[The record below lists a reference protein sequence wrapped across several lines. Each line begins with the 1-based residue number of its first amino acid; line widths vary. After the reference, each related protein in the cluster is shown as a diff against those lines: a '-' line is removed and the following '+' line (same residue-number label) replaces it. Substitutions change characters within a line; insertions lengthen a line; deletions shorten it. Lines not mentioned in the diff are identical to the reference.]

1 MSQQNDELLFDLLEK
16 RAVYG
21 LTAEEEKQLE
31 ELGGADDLS
40 FDRAAAAIN
49 IADLGT
55 IDEMPANVR
64 ARVVADA
71 NEFFADKQ
79 PASAPVETAAPAK
92 SGLGLFGWLGWAV
105 AAAAVIAL
113 VLNIML
119 TRTRPPQQIA
129 GPLATATPTP
139 ERLTPEQMRDR
150 LINSAPDL
158 ARADIGAGNVKELK
172 PTGDIV
178 WSDVNQTGYIHVKG
192 LPKNDPTKEQ
202 YQLWIFDQNQDPKT
216 PVDGGVFDVSA
227 DGEVTIPINAKLKV
241 KNPQVFAITIEKPGG
256 VVVSKQEKVASLAKR
271 ET

>member
-1 MSQQNDELLFDLLEK
+1 MSQHNDDLLFDLLEK

-40 FDRAAAAIN
+40 FDRAVAAIN
-49 IADLGT
+49 LADLGT
-55 IDEMPANVR
+55 IDEMPANLH

-71 NEFFADKQ
+71 NEFFADEQ
-79 PASAPVETAAPAK
+79 PASAPVETPAPAR
-92 SGLGLFGWLGWAV
+92 SGPGLIGWLGWAL

-113 VLNIML
+113 VFNLVV
-119 TRTRPPQQIA
+119 TRVSAPQQIVKEA
-129 GPLATATPTP
+129 PTPTP
-139 ERLTPEQMRDR
+139 EKLTPEQMRDR

-178 WSDVNQTGYIHVKG
+178 WSDANQTGYIHVKG

-227 DGEVTIPINAKLKV
+227 NGEVTIPINAKLKV
-241 KNPQVFAITIEKPGG
+241 KNPQLFAITIEKPGG